1 MKIEEKGHTR
11 IIRDPQ
17 NDSSALLMKLTHEY
31 KSFEDRNLIL
41 DLSGDQ
47 NLTARGLSQFSAL
60 ARQHKK
66 NGKSLVIVNPSI
78 DFNAV
83 PAAVHAVPT
92 LGEAH
97 DLIEMDEIE
106 RDLGF

>member
-11 IIRDPQ
+11 IVRDPQ
-17 NDSSALLMKLTHEY
+17 NDSAALLMKITHEY

-41 DLSGDQ
+41 DLSGDK
-47 NLTARGLSQFSAL
+47 NLTAKGLSQFSAL
-60 ARQHKK
+60 ARMHKK
-66 NGKSLVIVNPSI
+66 NRKSLVIVAPGL
-78 DFNAV
+78 DFTAV
-83 PAAVHAVPT
+83 PHAVNAVPT
-92 LGEAH
+92 LREAH